1 MGNITKMGYIT
12 KMGNITQMGNLT
24 EKARERNITYHMS
37 LRNSPKHES

>member
-24 EKARERNITYHMS
+24 KKARERNITSHMS
-37 LRNSPKHES
+37 LSHSPVHEA